1 MARIA
6 SEKYANRRVRSFNL
20 DEQHFRELKRIAAVE
35 ELSMSDI
42 LNRVL
47 SHGLAKRKVAV
58 DVANGLQTTLE
69 LHTHDQRHRDG
80 RKDGKCNPKSELGRC
95 VICWG
100 ELS

>member
-20 DEQHFRELKRIAAVE
+20 DEQHFRELKRIAGIE

-47 SHGLAKRKVAV
+47 SHGLAKRKVAA
-58 DVANGLQTTLE
+58 DVASGLQTTLE
-69 LHTHDQRHRDG
+69 LHKHDQQHRDA
-80 RKDGKCNPKSELGRC
+80 RKDGKCNPKSKAGRC
-95 VICWG
+95 EECWG
-100 ELS
+100 EFS